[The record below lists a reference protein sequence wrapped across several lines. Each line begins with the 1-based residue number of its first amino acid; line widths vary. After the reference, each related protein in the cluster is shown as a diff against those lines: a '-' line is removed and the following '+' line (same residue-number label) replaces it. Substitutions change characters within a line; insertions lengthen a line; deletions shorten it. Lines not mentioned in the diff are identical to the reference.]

1 MTKFDVIGR
10 WLQKAK
16 NDMKIALDE
25 LETEGPVL
33 DMVGFHLQQ
42 FAEKYLKAYLI
53 YKERN
58 PSKTHSISYLLNL
71 CIEIDPAFKI
81 FLDTR
86 LLELDEFAVEIRY
99 EGGDDIDPD
108 FIKEVIETLKE
119 LKRTIEDRLKITE

>member
-1 MTKFDVIGR
+1 MTKSDVIER

-53 YKERN
+53 YSGRN
-58 PSKTHSISYLLNL
+58 PSKTHSISYLLDQ
-71 CIEIDPAFKI
+71 CIENDPVFKI

-86 LLELDEFAVEIRY
+86 LLELDEFALEIRY

-108 FIKEVIETLKE
+108 FIKEIIETLKE
-119 LKRTIEDRLKITE
+119 LKRTVEEHMKTAG